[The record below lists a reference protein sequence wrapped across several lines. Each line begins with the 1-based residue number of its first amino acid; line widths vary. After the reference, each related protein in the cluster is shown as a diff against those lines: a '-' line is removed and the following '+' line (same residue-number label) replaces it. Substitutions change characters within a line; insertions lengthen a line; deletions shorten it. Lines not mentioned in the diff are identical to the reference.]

1 MFDSIQ
7 TAMAYAGG
15 ETDAVRKCDPRLFD
29 SDTGQGNR
37 HDVSWAKMQLSLYV
51 IENEAAIA
59 AVPGAIRT
67 TLAVWLS
74 ARGHGVYLQSLPASG
89 APRKRATVGAVRG
102 LHVCARDRHIKPLHT
117 AVARKHCDRS

>member
-15 ETDAVRKCDPRLFD
+15 EADAVRKCEPRLFD

-74 ARGHGVYLQSLPASG
+74 ARGHGVG
-89 APRKRATVGAVRG
+89 HDRMVGQRNPHSMG
-102 LHVCARDRHIKPLHT
+102 QILNI
-117 AVARKHCDRS
+117 

>member
-67 TLAVWLS
+67 TLAVWLA
-74 ARGHGVYLQSLPASG
+74 ARGHRVLERSWHTSG
-89 APRKRATVGAVRG
+89 KKPIADHWPPR
-102 LHVCARDRHIKPLHT
+102 
-117 AVARKHCDRS
+117 SQ

>member
-15 ETDAVRKCDPRLFD
+15 ETDAVRKRDPRLFD

-51 IENEAAIA
+51 IENEAANGQPWA
-59 AVPGAIRT
+59 FFR
-67 TLAVWLS
+67 
-74 ARGHGVYLQSLPASG
+74 
-89 APRKRATVGAVRG
+89 
-102 LHVCARDRHIKPLHT
+102 
-117 AVARKHCDRS
+117 